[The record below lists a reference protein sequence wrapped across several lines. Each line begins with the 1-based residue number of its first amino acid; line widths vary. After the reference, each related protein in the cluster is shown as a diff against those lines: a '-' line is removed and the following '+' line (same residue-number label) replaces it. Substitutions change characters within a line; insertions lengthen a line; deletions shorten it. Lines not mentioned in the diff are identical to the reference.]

1 MDFTNELKLDGLQ
14 AQLEEESKMRKEGSF
29 EKERSGRASRVNAD
43 DILIKKD
50 KYRRSRSE
58 STGRSQE
65 ERIRNRSRTR
75 DDGGESSHKVW
86 SRRSEEHT
94 SELQSQFRI
103 SYAVFCL
110 KKKTKTNKKKNTSN

>member
-14 AQLEEESKMRKEGSF
+14 AQLKEESKLRKEGSF

-86 SRRSEEHT
+86 SRDSSINSSPMRVDSFGSPNRANSLLGRT
-94 SELQSQFRI
+94 YNDDRRFRE
-103 SYAVFCL
+103 
-110 KKKTKTNKKKNTSN
+110 